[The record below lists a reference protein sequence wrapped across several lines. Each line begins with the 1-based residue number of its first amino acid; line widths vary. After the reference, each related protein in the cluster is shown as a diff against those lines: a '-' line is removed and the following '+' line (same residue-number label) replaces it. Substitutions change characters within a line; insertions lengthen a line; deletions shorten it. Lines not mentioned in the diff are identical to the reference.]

1 MEQDKELV
9 VDNVIEVEVL
19 DGDKEVD
26 IKAAEIKIEKEP
38 NNGNTLGLISLL
50 LSAVGFLS
58 GFTIV
63 GLLVDVV
70 AAALGTVSLILKKP
84 KKWYGI
90 VGVVISTIGF
100 IATIIM
106 YLIGGLFLRKK
117 FYKLCEIIK
126 LIKQI

>member
-9 VDNVIEVEVL
+9 VDSVVEVEVL
-19 DGDKEVD
+19 DGDMTAD
-26 IKAAEIKIEKEP
+26 IQTEKEP
-38 NNGNTLGLISLL
+38 NNGNTLGLISLV
-50 LSAVGFLS
+50 LSVMGFLS

-63 GLLVDVV
+63 GLIVDVV
-70 AAALGTVSLILKKP
+70 AAAFGTVSIILKKP

-100 IATIIM
+100 IATIVM
-106 YLIGGLFLRKK
+106 YIIGGLFLRKK
-117 FYKLCEIIK
+117 FYKLCEITK